1 MKGSVRLKGKTWS
14 YRIDLGK
21 VDGKRKQVEKS
32 GYKTEREALRAMNE
46 VIHHYNQTGEYV
58 ENQKF
63 TFQENFEQFMAEEA
77 PATRAYATIKK
88 YESLYRAQLKEEFGP
103 SYLFQISANRIQ
115 KFLYDKSLA
124 YSQEYL
130 KSIYKAL
137 NVLFAYA
144 YKNKRMKKNPMDDV
158 DPPPDPRHQ
167 KEYHYLTEGERQ
179 LIQERIAT
187 TNVQTAYYIAINTGV
202 RVSECFALRW
212 SDIDFEHRRVHI
224 NKQLRFEDKKWCFT
238 PLKTPSSYRN
248 IEVTQTF
255 LDYLRALK
263 LKQEEGRRF
272 FGDAYHNENIVWD
285 RREKNQDEKI
295 AVPDFINIKQNGAML
310 TSDSEKFMARIIKN
324 DCGIPFKFHNLRH
337 TYATILAENGA
348 HPKYVQAQLGH
359 SKFEFTLRYYTHVTD
374 KMGQQA
380 MAVLESEIS
389 VPFTIDNPDG
399 VNRGQMREG
408 ILIPKINDDKIDV
421 RFGCDDYY
429 GGLSEGEGMDVWMD
443 DHWIRTKLEKSQ
455 SEWALVGIKTDL
467 IFGLKVRI

>member
-32 GYKTEREALRAMNE
+32 GYKTEREALKAMND
-46 VIHHYNQTGEYV
+46 VIHHYNHTGEYI

-63 TFQENFEQFMAEEA
+63 TFQENYEQFMAEEA

-115 KFLYDKSLA
+115 KFLYDKSLE

-130 KSIYKAL
+130 KSIYKSL

-212 SDIDFEHRRVHI
+212 SDVDFEHRRIQI

-238 PLKTPSSYRN
+238 PLKTPSSYRS

-255 LDYLRALK
+255 LDYLKAIK
-263 LKQEEGRRF
+263 LKQDEERRF
-272 FGDAYHNENIVWD
+272 YGDAYHNENYVWE

-310 TSDSEKFMARIIKN
+310 TSDSEKFMARIIKQ

-380 MAVLESEIS
+380 MAVLESEIK
-389 VPFTIDNPDG
+389 VPFTVDNPDG
-399 VNRGQMREG
+399 VTHKQMREG
-408 ILIPKINDDKIDV
+408 ILIPSTSGDRIDV
-421 RFGCDDYY
+421 RFGREDYY
-429 GGLSEGEGMDVWMD
+429 GGLSDGESMDVWMD
-443 DHWIRTKLEKSQ
+443 DHWMKTRLVNAHSGWT
-455 SEWALVGIKTDL
+455 LVGVKTDI